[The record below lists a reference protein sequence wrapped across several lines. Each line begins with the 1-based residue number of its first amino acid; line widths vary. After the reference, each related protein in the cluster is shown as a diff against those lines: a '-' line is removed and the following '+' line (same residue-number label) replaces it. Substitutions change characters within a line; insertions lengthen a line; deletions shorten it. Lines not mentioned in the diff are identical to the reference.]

1 MVYVMSDI
9 HGEYGKFIQM
19 LELIDFSGKDELFV
33 LGDLVDRGP
42 EPIKLVQDLLLRPNV
57 FPLFGNHDLLALYV
71 MTKLSAVITEDN
83 YNTYLTKDIMLELLM
98 DWITDGGE
106 TTLSQFRSL
115 NKEQRQ
121 DILDY
126 LSEFALYEVIDVG
139 EKSFILSHAGLGN
152 FRKDKKLHEY
162 TEEELLFGRNNPDIR
177 YFDDDNIYL
186 IWGHTPTCTICGE
199 DKIYKSHN
207 NILIDCGA
215 CFGGKLACLCLD
227 TMEEFYV

>member
-9 HGEYGKFIQM
+9 HGEHRKFIQM
-19 LELIDFSGKDELFV
+19 LELIDFSDKDELFV
-33 LGDLVDRGP
+33 LGDLIDRGP
-42 EPIKLVQDLLLRPNV
+42 EPIKLVQNLLLRSNV
-57 FPLFGNHDLLALYV
+57 FPLMGNHDLLALDI
-71 MTKLSAVITEDN
+71 MTKLSAIITEDN
-83 YNTYLTKDIMLELLM
+83 YNTYLTNDIMLELM
-98 DWITDGGE
+98 DWIADGGE

-121 DILDY
+121 DMLDY
-126 LSEFALYEVIDVG
+126 LSEFSLYEVIDVD

-162 TEEELLFGRNNPDIR
+162 TEEELLFGRNNPDVQ
-177 YFDDDNIYL
+177 YFDDENIYL
-186 IWGHTPTCTICGE
+186 VWGHTPTRIICGKDE
-199 DKIYKSHN
+199 IYRSHN